1 MIELLHDAAAVDRLT
16 PEAVTAMT
24 EAATAATFYRPDL
37 TDAEIAANRRIP
49 LMARELYTT
58 AATNPDQRLSAAF
71 VDGVFAGFAVAT
83 RHAPDDHELDWLMVH
98 PDHHGSAVAR
108 QLSEYAIEWLG
119 ADRPM
124 WLTVLRH
131 NARAIAFYRRY
142 GFEIDP
148 AAETAHVVPHWI
160 MRRPPGRRR

>member
-1 MIELLHDAAAVDRLT
+1 MIELLHDAAAADRLT
-16 PEAVTAMT
+16 PETVMAMT
-24 EAATAATFYRPDL
+24 EAATAATFYRPGL
-37 TDAEIAANRRIP
+37 KSAEIAANRRIP
-49 LMARELYTT
+49 AMARDLFAT
-58 AATNPDQRLSAAF
+58 AAANPDQRFSAAF
-71 VDGVFAGFAVAT
+71 VDGAFAGFAVAT
-83 RHAPDDHELDWLMVH
+83 RHAPGDHELDWLMVH
-98 PDHHGSAVAR
+98 PDHHGSPVAR
-108 QLSEYAIEWLG
+108 RLSEQAIEWLG

-160 MRRPPGRRR
+160 MRRPPGGRR